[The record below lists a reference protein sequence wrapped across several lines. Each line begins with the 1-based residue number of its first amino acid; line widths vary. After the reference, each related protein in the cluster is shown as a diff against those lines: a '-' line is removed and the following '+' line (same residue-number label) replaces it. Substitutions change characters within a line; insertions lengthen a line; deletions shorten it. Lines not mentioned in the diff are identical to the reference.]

1 MSDATPDDASGTPRI
16 AIALVRQL
24 DAAAALVFEA
34 CTDPRRLARWLTPGA
49 GEVRAA
55 SCDLRVGGRFSLEGC
70 NPNGR
75 AYAVSGE
82 YLEIVPSRRLAMT
95 WQYAGEGPL
104 AGPPSRVEIDLRPL
118 GIDVTELTLTHT
130 QLDRQE
136 TADRY
141 GAAWAICLERLRWST
156 TPQPDDAVFAP
167 PLGAISNLYGPRH
180 RVLQE
185 AFETGDLANRLRSL
199 SVTSE
204 LGATQQAFIER
215 QDMVFVTSV
224 DHRGFPT
231 CSYKGGAKGFVRV
244 VSPRV
249 IELPSYD
256 GNGMYLTAG
265 NLAANPK
272 LGLLFI
278 DFETPHRLRLH
289 GTARVTH
296 DATALER
303 HPGAELVIKI
313 DVAEVFVNCPRYVH
327 RYRQEAT
334 SGFVPGRERA
344 GQVPAWK
351 KIDLFADVLPARDRL
366 AIDPRGTETM
376 TLADYRVLLERGDT

>member
-1 MSDATPDDASGTPRI
+1 MSDAPSGPPRI

-34 CTDPRRLARWLTPGA
+34 CSDPRRLARWLTPGA
-49 GEVRAA
+49 GEVGDV

-70 NPNGR
+70 NPDGR

-82 YLEIVPSRRLAMT
+82 YLEIVPLRRLAMT
-95 WQYAGEGPL
+95 WHYVGEGPL

-118 GIDVTELTLTHT
+118 GADVTELTLTHT

-136 TADRY
+136 IADRY
-141 GAAWAICLERLRWST
+141 RSAWTICLERLRWST
-156 TPQPDDAVFAP
+156 TPQPHGAVFAP

-180 RVLQE
+180 RVLQQE
-185 AFETGDLANRLRSL
+185 FETGDLANRLRSL

-204 LGATQQAFIER
+204 LSASQQAFIAR

-231 CSYKGGAKGFVRV
+231 CSYKGGASGFVRV
-244 VSPRV
+244 ASPRV

-256 GNGMYLTAG
+256 GNGMYLTVG

-289 GTARVTH
+289 GTARITREAM
-296 DATALER
+296 DLER

-313 DVAEVFVNCPRYVH
+313 DIAEVFVNCPRYIH
-327 RYRQEAT
+327 QYRREAT
-334 SGFVPGRERA
+334 SGFVPGQERA
-344 GQVPAWK
+344 GEVPAWK
-351 KIDLFADVLPARDRL
+351 RIDLFAEVLPDRDRL
-366 AIDPRGTETM
+366 TIDSSGSETM
-376 TLADYRVLLERGDT
+376 TLADYRALLERGKT